1 MLGEI
6 VNFIVTTVGTAAS
19 ASGPAIQTLAQTSPQ
34 VAQFLKTLAQNPDAI
49 GKVVGWFVDEA
60 VGLYE
65 EHQAAR
71 DQQPAG
77 VLKNYPLQYPKGLE
91 HLTLLGLDKP
101 PQQVNH
107 KTD

>member
-1 MLGEI
+1 MLGEF
-6 VNFIVTTVGTAAS
+6 VNFIVTAVGTAAN

-34 VAQFLKTLAQNPDAI
+34 FAQVLKTLAQNPEPI
-49 GKVVGWFVDEA
+49 GKVIGWIVDGA
-60 VGLYE
+60 VDLYE